1 MAKRKLNGLDVE
13 ENVKH
18 KKVKQEPNS
27 LRGENEKIQN
37 DGLNA
42 KRNAPVLSGNNAAI
56 KMEQRA
62 AKIEKRKLKREQN
75 AAIVVKE
82 SREDKKKSSKIKK
95 HRLRK
100 VLGKSS
106 KDGASIWTVS
116 STIGGQMID
125 LEPLFDLK
133 EEYVVNF

>member
-13 ENVKH
+13 ENVKY
-18 KKVKQEPNS
+18 KKVKKEPKS

-42 KRNAPVLSGNNAAI
+42 KKNAPVLSGNNAAI

-82 SREDKKKSSKIKK
+82 PREDKKKSSKIKK
-95 HRLRK
+95 HRLQK

-116 STIGGQMID
+116 SIIGGQMID